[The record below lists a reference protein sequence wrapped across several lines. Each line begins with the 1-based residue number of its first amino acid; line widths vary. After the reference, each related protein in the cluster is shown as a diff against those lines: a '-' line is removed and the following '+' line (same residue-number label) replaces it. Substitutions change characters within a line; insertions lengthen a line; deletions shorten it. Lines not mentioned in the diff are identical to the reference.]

1 MIYGRRRRSAFPVG
15 YYRFENQ
22 ARRTVCGYGEGDF
35 VRLRDEFGNVWHGQ
49 AQLMEDNTL
58 RLIFRDLSGA
68 RISGVCDGYGIVLRD
83 EQGAVWRGFI
93 D

>member
-1 MIYGRRRRSAFPVG
+1 MIYSRRRRPLFPSG
-15 YYRFENQ
+15 YYRLENQ
-22 ARRTVCGYGEGDF
+22 LRRTVCGYGEGDF

-49 AQLMEDNTL
+49 AQLTEDQTL
-58 RLIFRDLSGA
+58 RLVFRDPSGA
-68 RISGVCDGYGIVLRD
+68 RISGVWDGYGIVLRD